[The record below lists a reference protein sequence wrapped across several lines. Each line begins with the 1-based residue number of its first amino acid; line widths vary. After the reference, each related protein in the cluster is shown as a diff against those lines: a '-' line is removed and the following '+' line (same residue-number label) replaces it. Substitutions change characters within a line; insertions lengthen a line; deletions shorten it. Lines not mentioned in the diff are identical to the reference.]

1 MSPEPRRLPR
11 ALQPLA
17 TPIYR
22 RIWTAAMASNVGT
35 WMQTVGAAWLMA
47 TLSTSPLMVALV
59 QTASSLP
66 AFLLAAPAGAIAD
79 MVDRRKLLI
88 ATQTWMLVAAA
99 LLGGLTLAGLTGPYT
114 LLLLTFA
121 LGLGSAMNA
130 PAWQATVPQLV
141 PPQQLPS
148 AVALNSVQFNIA
160 RAIGPAIG
168 GLVISAWNTGAAFV
182 LNALSFLGVVV
193 VLWHWKGERDA
204 KRSTE
209 PVWPAM
215 RAGWTYVKSTAP
227 FRGVLIRSGVFVF
240 GASALWAMLPV
251 VAKHELSGSSRG
263 YGLLLGCL
271 GAGSVMGAFFFARLR
286 GTIQP
291 DALVAAGTVLFACAT
306 AALGYIERFDLLCA
320 AMLAGGIAWMCVMST
335 FNVAAQIALPAWV
348 RARALSF
355 YILVFQGTMAVGG
368 WAWGQTAAK
377 TGTRQALFIAAAAL
391 LIGIVSSPWFPMHEI
406 HEPELTPEMHWPEP
420 AITSE
425 VIENELTR
433 QQSQPRP
440 SRH

>member
-1 MSPEPRRLPR
+1 
-11 ALQPLA
+11 
-17 TPIYR
+17 
-22 RIWTAAMASNVGT
+22 MASNIGT

-47 TLSTSPLMVALV
+47 TLSTSPLMIALV

-66 AFLLAAPAGAIAD
+66 VFLLAAPAGAIAD

-88 ATQTWMLVAAA
+88 ATQTWMLIAAA
-99 LLGGLTLAGLTGPYT
+99 LLGALTLAGVTGPYT

-141 PPQQLPS
+141 PREQLPS

-160 RAIGPAIG
+160 RAIGPAVG
-168 GLVISAWNTGAAFV
+168 GLVISLWNTGIAFV
-182 LNALSFLGVVV
+182 FNALSFLGVVV
-193 VLWHWKGERDA
+193 VLWCWSGERNA

-209 PVWPAM
+209 GVLPAM
-215 RAGWTYVKSTAP
+215 RAGWQYVRSTAS
-227 FRGVLIRSGVFVF
+227 FRAVLIRSGVFVF

-271 GAGSVMGAFFFARLR
+271 GAGSVIGALFFARLR

-291 DALVAAGTVLFACAT
+291 DALVGAGTVLFAGAT
-306 AALGYIERFDLLCA
+306 AGLGYLERFGLLCG
-320 AMLAGGIAWMCVMST
+320 AMLAGGVAWMCVMST
-335 FNVAAQIALPAWV
+335 FNVAAQMSLPGWV
-348 RARALSF
+348 RARALSY

-368 WAWGQTAAK
+368 WVWGQTAAQ
-377 TGTRQALFIAAAAL
+377 TGTRQALFVAAAAL
-391 LIGIVSSPWFPMHEI
+391 LVGIVSSPWLPMHEI
-406 HEPELTPEMHWPEP
+406 QEPELTAEMHWPEP
-420 AITSE
+420 AITSSE
-425 VIENELTR
+425 VVEKELTR
-433 QQSQPRP
+433 QQSRPPP
-440 SRH
+440 SRD